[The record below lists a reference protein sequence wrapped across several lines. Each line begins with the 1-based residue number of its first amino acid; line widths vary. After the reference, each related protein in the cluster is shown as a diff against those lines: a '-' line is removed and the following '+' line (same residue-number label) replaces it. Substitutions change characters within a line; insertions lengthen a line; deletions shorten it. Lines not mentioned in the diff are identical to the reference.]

1 MAKQPGRTY
10 LIKIG
15 DGESSEAFSTLCG
28 LTTKGLTINNNFYD
42 NTTAACGAEAG
53 ALWRSA
59 RTGIKSISFS
69 GDGLLEDEDAEK
81 RLIAVAMAAD
91 AVANFQV
98 IVPGLGTFAGA
109 FGVEANEIGA
119 EMEGDINYAI
129 SMTSVGAPT
138 FTEES

>member
-10 LIKIG
+10 LVKIG
-15 DGESSEAFSTLCG
+15 DGEASEAFATLCG
-28 LTTKGLTINNNFYD
+28 LTTKGLTINNSFYD
-42 NTTAACGAEAG
+42 NTTADCSTPGG

-59 RTGIKSISFS
+59 RTGIKSVGFS

-81 RLIAVAMAAD
+81 RLIEVAMAAD

-109 FGVEANEIGA
+109 FGIDANEVGA
-119 EMEGDINYAI
+119 EMEGDITYSI
-129 SMTSVGAPT
+129 SMTSVGTIT
-138 FTEES
+138 FTEEA